1 MTAEYIKEQ
10 FEKAGIFLTDE
21 KYQKFAIYC
30 DFLLEYNEN
39 VNLTAITD
47 EKEVVTAHFI
57 DSLLGRDLIKNN
69 AKCAD
74 IGTGAGFPGVP
85 LAIARDDISFLLVD
99 SLKKRLVFLDM
110 LAQKLELKNVKTLHG
125 RSEDLAHDPKL
136 RQNFDYVVSRAVA
149 RLNVL
154 AELNL
159 PFVKKGGEMLAWK
172 GPAADEELR
181 EAQNA
186 LKILGASFLKKVVF
200 SLNENEHNILCIKQN
215 AEILKKYPRQAGTPK
230 KKPL

>member
-1 MTAEYIKEQ
+1 MTAEKIKEQ
-10 FEKAGIFLTDE
+10 FEKAGIVLTEE

-30 DFLLEYNEN
+30 DFLLEYNQN

-47 EKEVVTAHFI
+47 EDAVISAHFI
-57 DSLLGRDLIKNN
+57 DSLLGRDLIPQN
-69 AKCAD
+69 ARCAD

-99 SLKKRLVFLDM
+99 SLNKRLTFLDL
-110 LAQKLELKNVKTLHG
+110 LAEKLDLKNVKTLHG

-136 RQNFDYVVSRAVA
+136 RQSFDCVVSRAVA

-154 AELNL
+154 LELDL
-159 PFVKKGGEMLAWK
+159 PFVKKGGCLLAWK
-172 GPAADEELR
+172 GPAADEELN
-181 EAQNA
+181 EAKNA
-186 LKILGASFLKKVVF
+186 LKVLGASFEDKIVF
-200 SLNENEHNILCIKQN
+200 SFDENEHNIICIRQKD
-215 AEILKKYPRQAGTPK
+215 EISKKYPRQAGTPK

>member
-85 LAIARDDISFLLVD
+85 LAIARDDVSFLLVD

-186 LKILGASFLKKVVF
+186 LRILGASFLKKVVF

>member
-21 KYQKFAIYC
+21 KYQKFAVYC
-30 DFLLEYNEN
+30 DFLLEYNQN
-39 VNLTAITD
+39 DNLTAITD
-47 EKEVVTAHFI
+47 EKEVVSAHFI
-57 DSLLGRDLIKNN
+57 DSLLGRDLIKKG

-85 LAIARDDISFLLVD
+85 LAIVRDDVSFLLVD
-99 SLKKRLVFLDM
+99 SLNKRLVFLDL
-110 LAQKLELKNVKTLHG
+110 LAQKIDLKNVKTLHG
-125 RSEDLAHDPKL
+125 RSEDLAHDAKL
-136 RQNFDYVVSRAVA
+136 RQSFDYVVSRAVA

-172 GPAADEELR
+172 GPAAEEELL

-186 LKILGASFLKKVVF
+186 LKTLGASFEKKVVF
-200 SLNENEHNILCIKQN
+200 SINENEHNILCIKQN
-215 AEILKKYPRQAGTPK
+215 GEISKKYPRQAGTPK